1 MPLGNPLPNT
11 IRRLEQVSRESLE
24 DMIFLGI
31 MGESGIAWG
40 LVKSNELNPTKGR
53 SYKKMRADKWQI
65 KAYWIFYFRIG

>member
-11 IRRLEQVSRESLE
+11 IQHLEQVSRESLE

-40 LVKSNELNPTKGR
+40 LVKSNELNPTKGGL
-53 SYKKMRADKWQI
+53 YKKMRANKWI
-65 KAYWIFYFRIG
+65 VIF

>member
-40 LVKSNELNPTKGR
+40 LVKSNELNPTKRGL
-53 SYKKMRADKWQI
+53 YKKMRANKRI
-65 KAYWIFYFRIG
+65 VIF

>member
-31 MGESGIAWG
+31 IGESGIAWG
-40 LVKSNELNPTKGR
+40 LVKSNELNPTKRGL
-53 SYKKMRADKWQI
+53 YKKMRANKRI
-65 KAYWIFYFRIG
+65 VIF